1 MIRHLRAALRDIV
14 DDIRARPGRAGLS
27 FLALGVGM
35 TSLTVLLS
43 VLGGLK
49 ERARQI
55 VEEMGAQVFAISQPE
70 AADGQPRLAPRHLDL
85 LRAQLPDCRITG
97 MAVYNGISVGADRQV
112 RLLAVD
118 DALLDIRPWRLVD
131 GRFIDER
138 DLIHRERSMVAPE
151 TLAREWGWQLGEIV
165 RLGESP
171 FRLVGLIQIGSG
183 VLESESSDSTLLP
196 GDRAVF
202 VPLTL
207 PPYWLQGRRAPDP
220 FLDAIYIRAA
230 PDRRLEDIL
239 ETTRSLLAQ
248 PDQRVEH
255 LSFLT
260 PEVLLQRLRKLQDT
274 IRFTAGSIALLCLVL
289 GGTTLMSLLVA
300 NVRER
305 VTEIGLRR
313 ALGATALDVAGLFVL
328 EAVLLTS
335 TAALVGAA
343 GTASVLWLARHQFP
357 VPLRLDGWVLLAPLA
372 VATLLGAAFSFWP
385 ARAAARISPAEAL
398 RNE

>member
-1 MIRHLRAALRDIV
+1 MIRRLGAALRDILEDV
-14 DDIRARPGRAGLS
+14 RARPGRAGLS

-43 VLGGLK
+43 VLGGLR

-55 VEEMGAQVFAISQPE
+55 VEEMGAQVFAVTQPE
-70 AADGQPRLAPRHLDL
+70 GGEGRARLAPAHAEL
-85 LRAQLPDCRITG
+85 LRTQMPEGLVAGI
-97 MAVYNGISVGADRQV
+97 AVYNGVPAGEDRQV
-112 RLLAVD
+112 RVMAVD
-118 DALLDIRPWRLVD
+118 AALLGIRPWRLTE
-131 GRFIDER
+131 GRFLDER
-138 DLIHRERSMVAPE
+138 DIAARERALVAPE
-151 TLAREWGWQLGEIV
+151 SLAREWNWRVGETV
-165 RLGESP
+165 RIGEMP
-171 FRLVGLIQIGSG
+171 FRLVGLLRIGSG

-207 PPYWLQGRRAPDP
+207 PPYWILGRRAADP

-230 PDRRLEDIL
+230 PGQRLEDAL
-239 ETTRSLLAQ
+239 ATTRSLLAQ
-248 PDQRVEH
+248 PDQQLRN

-260 PEVLLQRLRKLQDT
+260 PELLLQRLRKLQDT
-274 IRFTAGSIALLCLVL
+274 IRFTAGSIAVLCLVL

-305 VTEIGLRR
+305 VAEIGLRR
-313 ALGATALDVAGLFVL
+313 ALGASALDVAGLFVL
-328 EAVLLTS
+328 EAVLLTGAAALAGAS
-335 TAALVGAA
+335 GTAAA
-343 GTASVLWLARHQFP
+343 LWLARNHFP
-357 VPLRLDGWVLLAPLA
+357 VPLRLGGWVLLAPLA
-372 VATLLGAAFSFWP
+372 TATLLGTAFSFWP